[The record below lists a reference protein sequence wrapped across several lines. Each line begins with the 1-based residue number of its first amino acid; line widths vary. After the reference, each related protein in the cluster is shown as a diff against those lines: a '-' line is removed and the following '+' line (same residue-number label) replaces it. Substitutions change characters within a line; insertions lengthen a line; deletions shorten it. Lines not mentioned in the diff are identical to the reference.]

1 MLIFKGINTPINLLK
16 EDGFYLLESLYSY
29 MTKKLYHND
38 HSHYYNYNKTNR
50 DYWGNGYELLKQIV
64 SLPKRERYAVTIVI
78 VKEHENISYVF
89 YSYKNKSYQFS
100 LERKFKSLHKI
111 MDRLNLIFDVED
123 SEGIKRKWK
132 YLTFILS

>member
-1 MLIFKGINTPINLLK
+1 MLIFKGINTPINLLR

-29 MTKKLYHND
+29 MTKKLDHND
-38 HSHYYNYNKTNR
+38 HSHYYNYKKTNR
-50 DYWGNGYELLKQIV
+50 EYWGNGYELLKQIV